1 VALQHNLL
9 GLVPVAILHG
19 RLQICAMV
27 AIKVLEYA
35 ILVLQASIASLLGRS
50 LLYGCVAAGVKGGG
64 AGRCEAGVDGG

>member
-1 VALQHNLL
+1 
-9 GLVPVAILHG
+9 
-19 RLQICAMV
+19 MV